1 MGAASAG
8 EGAPGA
14 AVGQGMLRDIGDRR
28 GSRRHAI
35 SRIGKIQYG
44 TGTLPRDC
52 LITDVSD
59 GGVRLH
65 AEGLDVPQQFTL
77 WFGNAQ
83 RRECNVVWRLGHE
96 IGAEFIDTT
105 RDGFARRMAGSQPGA
120 TR

>member
-1 MGAASAG
+1 
-8 EGAPGA
+8 
-14 AVGQGMLRDIGDRR
+14 MLRDIGERR
-28 GSRRHAI
+28 GTRRHAL

-65 AEGLDVPQQFTL
+65 AEGLEVPQQFTL
-77 WFGNAQ
+77 WFSGGAAE

-105 RDGFARRMAGSQPGA
+105 REGFARRLAAAQSRA
-120 TR
+120 AR